1 MSATV
6 SPPLVIGGLGGSGT
20 RVVADI
26 VLAQGWYLGQDL
38 NRAKDN
44 LLFTLLFK
52 RPYWRKQLSNGV
64 APFQH
69 HMELFERRMA
79 GKRLRLSEWP
89 LLLVAFGDAIRY
101 GHDRAGS
108 TRGTVMGRI
117 LRRIVWSLIRLA
129 KIVSPFSRAHDLSRP
144 WGWKEPNSH
153 IYLNELSAHYPG
165 MKYIHVIRNGLDMA
179 YSSNQAQLHNWGD
192 LFGIALTPSTSSR
205 QRAQKSLEF
214 WIRANAQAMERG
226 RNLLGE
232 RFLLVNYDDLCL
244 NPKPQI
250 QRMCGFGGSD
260 CSRQEIETLV
270 RIPRIGASLGR
281 FRTQDLSIFDP
292 HQIDTVR
299 SLGFRTE

>member
-1 MSATV
+1 M
-6 SPPLVIGGLGGSGT
+6 
-20 RVVADI
+20 
-26 VLAQGWYLGQDL
+26 
-38 NRAKDN
+38 
-44 LLFTLLFK
+44 
-52 RPYWRKQLSNGV
+52 
-64 APFQH
+64 
-69 HMELFERRMA
+69 
-79 GKRLRLSEWP
+79 
-89 LLLVAFGDAIRY
+89 
-101 GHDRAGS
+101 
-108 TRGTVMGRI
+108 
-117 LRRIVWSLIRLA
+117 
-129 KIVSPFSRAHDLSRP
+129 
-144 WGWKEPNSH
+144 KEPNSH